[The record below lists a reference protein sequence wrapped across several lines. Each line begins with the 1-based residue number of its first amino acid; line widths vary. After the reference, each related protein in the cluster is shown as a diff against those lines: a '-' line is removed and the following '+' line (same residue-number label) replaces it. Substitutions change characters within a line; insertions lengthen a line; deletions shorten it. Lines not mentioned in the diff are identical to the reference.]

1 VEVQQNVCLVTHSVP
16 VTPSKK
22 VTEDAT
28 KMPKLQLAFLVEDVE
43 YQPSQIQKLQ
53 RIIARSGKKF
63 AGRSRI
69 LREEDNEIEDFYGRK
84 RRSPQT
90 QQNQVLPITNIQTQ
104 DDQLAVES
112 VSTSRVPAAALANI
126 LKIAGAGKTPIVR
139 SGGYGGRKR
148 RSPQDSSSV
157 AQLNPIAS
165 DLAPEDQIAV
175 ESQSTSRVPA
185 SALANIL
192 KVAGAG
198 KTPISRG
205 GGYSGRKRRS
215 PQDTSSAAQI
225 IPVASGSDD
234 QLALES
240 ESASRVPAAA
250 LANILKIAGAGK
262 TPISRGG
269 GYSGRKRRSPM
280 DSSSA
285 DFDSLETSENLQSL
299 SPSDGPDNR
308 RKRSAQKV
316 PVHANAHQYGL
327 VDNPEVG
334 IAPHGKY
341 GDLQRILALSGA
353 KPQPISRGV
362 SYGRRKRSP
371 QDLTNEIITNEIQT
385 GSGLVKNVAV
395 EAVKI
400 KSHGNYGNIAQLY
413 DAGANSKNVVVNG
426 RYGRR
431 KRQDF
436 IPFNVNEERKVKTL
450 KIEQNDFLALPSR
463 LQIETK
469 DSSDR
474 QVRKRHFTANQ

>member
-1 VEVQQNVCLVTHSVP
+1 MGSQVREIEWRFSKMFVLVILGFAAVTHSVP

-43 YQPSQIQKLQ
+43 YQPGQIQKLQ
-53 RIIARSGKKF
+53 RLIARSGKKF

-90 QQNQVLPITNIQTQ
+90 QQNQVLPLTNIQTQ
-104 DDQLAVES
+104 
-112 VSTSRVPAAALANI
+112 
-126 LKIAGAGKTPIVR
+126 
-139 SGGYGGRKR
+139 
-148 RSPQDSSSV
+148 
-157 AQLNPIAS
+157 
-165 DLAPEDQIAV
+165 
-175 ESQSTSRVPA
+175 
-185 SALANIL
+185 
-192 KVAGAG
+192 
-198 KTPISRG
+198 
-205 GGYSGRKRRS
+205 
-215 PQDTSSAAQI
+215 
-225 IPVASGSDD
+225 DD

-299 SPSDGPDNR
+299 SPSDKR
-308 RKRSAQKV
+308 RKRSPQNA

-327 VDNPEVG
+327 VDNPEVD

-341 GDLQRILALSGA
+341 GDLQKILALSGA
-353 KPQPISRGV
+353 KSQPISRGV

-371 QDLTNEIITNEIQT
+371 QDLSNEIITNEIQT
-385 GSGLVKNVAV
+385 GSGLVKDVAV

-400 KSHGNYGNIAQLY
+400 KSHGNYGNIAQFY
-413 DAGANSKNVVVNG
+413 DTAGADSKNVVVNG

-431 KRQDF
+431 KREDF

-474 QVRKRHFTANQ
+474 QVRKRHFTATQ

>member
-1 VEVQQNVCLVTHSVP
+1 MGLSQVREIEWSFSKMFVLVILGFAAVTQSVP

-22 VTEDAT
+22 VTDDAT
-28 KMPKLQLAFLVEDVE
+28 TRPKLQLAFLVEDVE
-43 YQPSQIQKLQ
+43 YQPSHIQKLQ
-53 RIIARSGKKF
+53 RLLASSGKKKF

-69 LREEDNEIEDFYGRK
+69 LREEDNEIEDFFGRK

-90 QQNQVLPITNIQTQ
+90 QQNQVLPITNIANQ

-112 VSTSRVPAAALANI
+112 VSSSRVPAAALANI
-126 LKIAGAGKTPIVR
+126 LKIAGAGKTPVVR

-148 RSPQDSSSV
+148 RSPM
-157 AQLNPIAS
+157 
-165 DLAPEDQIAV
+165 
-175 ESQSTSRVPA
+175 
-185 SALANIL
+185 
-192 KVAGAG
+192 
-198 KTPISRG
+198 
-205 GGYSGRKRRS
+205 
-215 PQDTSSAAQI
+215 DT
-225 IPVASGSDD
+225 
-234 QLALES
+234 
-240 ESASRVPAAA
+240 
-250 LANILKIAGAGK
+250 
-262 TPISRGG
+262 
-269 GYSGRKRRSPM
+269 
-280 DSSSA
+280 SSA

-299 SPSDGPDNR
+299 SPSGGPDNR

-316 PVHANAHQYGL
+316 PVNANAHQYGL